1 MRILIGAAAAALLLA
16 SPALAQTE
24 AAPSACAGFA
34 AAPTLPDGATA
45 NAAAITAGDTAFRA
59 WHGVGAEKLTQCRA
73 EVEAARARVRE
84 LEALH
89 NTAADQLNTTRD
101 AWQVEVN
108 EYNGRGNSGESR
120 RDRGGVR
127 TGGATSN

>member
-45 NAAAITAGDTAFRA
+45 NAAAITAGDTSFRT
-59 WHGVGAEKLTQCRA
+59 WHTAGAEKLGQCRA

-89 NTAADQLNTTRD
+89 NAAAEQLNGTRD

-108 EYNGRGNSGESR
+108 EYNARGGENR
-120 RDRGGVR
+120 RERGGVR
-127 TGGATSN
+127 TGGATTN

>member
-24 AAPSACAGFA
+24 ATPNVCAGFA

-45 NAAAITAGDTAFRA
+45 NAAAITAGDTSFRA
-59 WHGVGAEKLTQCRA
+59 WHTAGAEKLGQCRA
-73 EVEAARARVRE
+73 EVEAAFARARE
-84 LEALH
+84 LEAQH
-89 NTAADQLNTTRD
+89 NAAAAQLNGTRD

-108 EYNGRGNSGESR
+108 EYNARGNSGGNQRE
-120 RDRGGVR
+120 RGGVR

>member
-1 MRILIGAAAAALLLA
+1 MRILIGAAVAALLLA
-16 SPALAQTE
+16 SPALAQE

-45 NAAAITAGDTAFRA
+45 NAAAITTGDATFRTWHTA
-59 WHGVGAEKLTQCRA
+59 GAEKLVQCRA
-73 EVEAARARVRE
+73 EVEAARARVRD

-89 NTAADQLNTTRD
+89 NTAADQLNGTRD

-108 EYNGRGNSGESR
+108 EYNARGNTGESR
-120 RDRGGVR
+120 RERGGVR